1 MILSAIMFIIGLVF
15 FGGLLALVY
24 WGYWNAR
31 RLDGQIAR
39 GDPSLLTTNTYRREE
54 TIQAPAGSTIQEG
67 QLVQV
72 QGQFVQA
79 VQHQPRVI
87 VQQGRLQ

>member
-1 MILSAIMFIIGLVF
+1 MFLLGLVF

-31 RLDGQIAR
+31 KLDEQIAR

-54 TIQAPAGSTIQEG
+54 IIQVPAGSIIQEG
-67 QLVQV
+67 QLVHV
-72 QGQFVQA
+72 QEQYVQP
-79 VQHQPRVI
+79 VQHQPRV
-87 VQQGRLQ
+87 VGQQGPLQ

>member
-54 TIQAPAGSTIQEG
+54 TIQAPAGSIIQEG